1 MKKPI
6 AIFWYTTS
14 AFLTGCG
21 GDASEVTPTPVA
33 LVELQAAQTR
43 SLSETVAAYGT
54 TEFAAADVTTIAAQ
68 VESQVTELF
77 VTSGSNVKKGQAL
90 LRLAPS
96 AVTRLEVDKSRR
108 DAAVANAEHERVQRL
123 RAVGLATESDL
134 QLAASAAATLA
145 QLRDSL
151 AARVGP
157 GNRLTVRAPRAGIV
171 DTLTVQPG
179 DVLAPGSVAVRI
191 AVVDFLQVRL
201 GIEPHD
207 ANKIAPG
214 QQVRVTPLA
223 AGVTTVMATI
233 GGIDRRVDSATQLI
247 AALVRL
253 PKGSGFLPGA
263 VVHADIVVSQHSGAI
278 VIPRAA
284 LLYAGDHPFLFV
296 ASNGVAHRRDVTVGV
311 QDGESIEVTSG
322 LRAGESIV
330 VVGNT
335 VLGDGMAIRTADDNR
350 TVPGDRSQPKN
361 ANK

>member
-6 AIFWYTTS
+6 AIFWYSTS

-33 LVELQAAQTR
+33 LVALQAAQTR
-43 SLSETVAAYGT
+43 SLSETLAAYGT

-108 DAAVANAEHERVQRL
+108 DAAVAIAEHERVQRL

-134 QLAASAAATLA
+134 QLAASAAATLT
-145 QLRDSL
+145 QLRNSL
-151 AARVGP
+151 AARAGP
-157 GNRLTVRAPRAGIV
+157 GNRLTLRAPRSGII

-179 DVLAPGSVAVRI
+179 DVLVPGSVAVRI
-191 AVVDFLQVRL
+191 AVADSLQVRL
-201 GIEPHD
+201 GIEPQD

-214 QQVRVTPLA
+214 QQVRVTPLG

-233 GGIDRRVDSATQLI
+233 GSIDRRVDPATRLI

-253 PKGSGFLPGA
+253 PKSSGLLPGA
-263 VVHADIVVSQHSGAI
+263 VVHADIVVSRHTSAI

-284 LLYAGDHPFLFV
+284 LLYAGDQPFLFV
-296 ASNGVAHRRDVTVGV
+296 ATNGVAHRRDVTAGL
-311 QDGESIEVTSG
+311 QDGESIEITSG

-335 VLGDGMAIRTADDNR
+335 VLEDGIAIRTA
-350 TVPGDRSQPKN
+350 GDARAASAETRPPEN
-361 ANK
+361 AVK